1 MSRIVFNAET
11 TRQRERKLIFSQSS
25 FVHVIGCG
33 EWEHKEA
40 NFMR

>member
-1 MSRIVFNAET
+1 MLGQPN
-11 TRQRERKLIFSQSS
+11 REREETDFSQPSL
-25 FVHVIGCG
+25 VHVIGCG